1 MPPGEPEAVL
11 TEPLDEMRRSRILD
25 SVSTP
30 DGREL
35 TLSARDELFTIRVDG
50 IELMSNRAY
59 GSEEKLARLGFAVL
73 GPRAA
78 PRILVGGLGMGFTL
92 RSVLDELAGQLDAR
106 VVVAELFPTVVQW
119 SRTWLGQLANHPLED
134 PRVEVVEGDVRVL
147 LGASSQAFDLVLLDV
162 DNGPE
167 ALTLD
172 TNDHLYTMRGITTAR
187 NALRPGG
194 VVAVWSVG
202 HDVEFANRLQR
213 GGFEVEV
220 HRVSARPDGKGDR
233 HVIFLGR
240 KT

>member
-1 MPPGEPEAVL
+1 MHQ
-11 TEPLDEMRRSRILD
+11 SRILD
-25 SVSTP
+25 SVLTP

-35 TLSARDELFTIRVDG
+35 TLYQREALFTIRIDDV
-50 IELMSNRAY
+50 ELMSNRAY

-92 RSVLDELAGQLDAR
+92 RSVLDELAGQPNAE
-106 VVVAELFPTVVQW
+106 VVVAELFPAVIQW
-119 SRTWLGQLANHPLED
+119 SRTWLGRLANHPLED
-134 PRVEVVEGDVRVL
+134 PRVQVVEGDVRPL
-147 LGASSQAFDLVLLDV
+147 LATSSQAFDLVLLDV

-172 TNDHLYTMRGITTAR
+172 TNDHLYTPRGITTVR

-194 VVAVWSVG
+194 VAAVWSAD
-202 HDVEFANRLQR
+202 HDVQFANRLQR

-220 HRVSARPDGKGDR
+220 HQVSSRPGGKGDR
-233 HVIFLGR
+233 HVIFIGR
-240 KT
+240 RT

>member
-1 MPPGEPEAVL
+1 MH
-11 TEPLDEMRRSRILD
+11 RNRILD
-25 SVSTP
+25 SISTA

-35 TLSARDELFTIRVDG
+35 VLYQRDELFTIRIDG
-50 IELMSNRAY
+50 IELMSNHAY
-59 GSEEKLARLGFAVL
+59 GSEEKLARLGCDVL
-73 GPRAA
+73 GPRTA

-92 RSVLDELAGQLDAR
+92 RSVLDELGGQRDAE
-106 VVVAELFPTVVQW
+106 VVVAELLPAVVQW
-119 SRTWLGQLANHPLED
+119 NRTWLGRLTNHPLED
-134 PRVEVVEGDVRVL
+134 PRVQLVEGDVCQL
-147 LGASSQAFDLVLLDV
+147 LAMSSQAFDLVLLDV

-172 TNDHLYTMRGITTAR
+172 TNANLYSRRGITMVR

-194 VVAVWSVG
+194 VAAFWSAG

-220 HRVSARPDGKGDR
+220 HQVSSRPGGKGDR
-233 HVIFLGR
+233 HVLFIGR

>member
-1 MPPGEPEAVL
+1 MIAAVNRA
-11 TEPLDEMRRSRILD
+11 DGRARRMNRSRILD
-25 SVSTP
+25 SVMTA

-35 TLSARDELFTIRVDG
+35 VLYQRDELFTIRIDG

-73 GPRAA
+73 GPRTA

-92 RSVLDELAGQLDAR
+92 RSVLDELGSQRDAE
-106 VVVAELFPTVVQW
+106 VVVAEVFPTVVQW
-119 SRTWLGQLANHPLED
+119 SRTWFGRLANHSLDD
-134 PRVEVVEGDVRVL
+134 PRVQLVEGDVCGL
-147 LGASSQAFDLVLLDV
+147 LAMSSQAFDLVLLDV

-172 TNDHLYTMRGITTAR
+172 TNAHLYTRGGITMVR
-187 NALRPGG
+187 HALRPGG
-194 VVAVWSVG
+194 VAAVWSAG

-220 HRVSARPDGKGDR
+220 HQVSSRPGGKGER
-233 HVIFLGR
+233 HVLFIGR
-240 KT
+240 RT

>member
-1 MPPGEPEAVL
+1 MQ
-11 TEPLDEMRRSRILD
+11 RSRVLD
-25 SVSTP
+25 SVSTA

-35 TLSARDELFTIRVDG
+35 TLHQRDELFTIRVDD

-92 RSVLDELAGQLDAR
+92 RAVLDELGGRHDAE
-106 VVVAELFPTVVQW
+106 VVVAELLPTVVQW
-119 SRTWLGQLANHPLED
+119 SRTWLGRLANHPLED
-134 PRVEVVEGDVRVL
+134 PRVQVVEGDVRPL
-147 LGASSQAFDLVLLDV
+147 LAASSHAFDLVLLDV

-172 TNDHLYTMRGITTAR
+172 TNDHLYTPRGITTVR

-194 VVAVWSVG
+194 VAAVWSAG
-202 HDVEFANRLQR
+202 HDVQFANRLQR

-220 HRVSARPDGKGDR
+220 HQVESRPGGKGQR
-233 HVIFLGR
+233 HVIFVGR

>member
-1 MPPGEPEAVL
+1 M
-11 TEPLDEMRRSRILD
+11 LD
-25 SVSTP
+25 SVSTA

-35 TLSARDELFTIRVDG
+35 ALYQRDELFTIRVDN
-50 IELMSNRAY
+50 IELMSNRAH

-92 RSVLDELAGQLDAR
+92 RSVLDELGGQHDAE

-119 SRTWLGQLANHPLED
+119 SRTWLGRLANHPLED
-134 PRVEVVEGDVRVL
+134 PRVQVIEGDVRRL
-147 LGASSQAFDLVLLDV
+147 LAISSQAFDLVLLDV

-172 TNDHLYTMRGITTAR
+172 ANNDLYTPRGITTVR

-194 VVAVWSVG
+194 VAAVWSAG
-202 HDVEFANRLQR
+202 HDVQFANRLQR

-220 HRVSARPDGKGDR
+220 HQVSSCPGGKGDR
-233 HVIFLGR
+233 HVIFIGR
-240 KT
+240 RT